1 VTASDRKMNPLKHGN
16 SGPLLL
22 GAAGILHAIH
32 GTPVASPK
40 QLSQA
45 FVDIFAPAV
54 FLMTRS
60 DFILQKSSIRKEWIF
75 ETCGSCF
82 ESLSSEYLS

>member
-1 VTASDRKMNPLKHGN
+1 MNPLKHGN
-16 SGPLLL
+16 SDALLL
-22 GAAGILHAIH
+22 GAAGISRAIH

-40 QLSQA
+40 PRSQA
-45 FVDIFAPAV
+45 FVDIFALAV

-60 DFILQKSSIRKEWIF
+60 DFILQKSSIKKEWIF

-82 ESLSSEYLS
+82 ESLPLEYLF